1 MSEDHIVAIAQEV
14 ATRVLGVIGNQS
26 SVPKVWLNTSE
37 AAAYMGCARD
47 HLGKLRERGTGPTY
61 RKFGKSVIYN
71 TAELDEFMR
80 AMPTHVCRRLYSK
93 RGA

>member
-1 MSEDHIVAIAQEV
+1 MSEDQIVAIAQEV
-14 ATRVLGVIGNQS
+14 ATRVLGVISKQS
-26 SVPKVWLNTSE
+26 SVPKVWLNTNE
-37 AAAYMGCARD
+37 AADYMGCTRD

-80 AMPTHVCRRLYSK
+80 AMPTHVCRRVYSN